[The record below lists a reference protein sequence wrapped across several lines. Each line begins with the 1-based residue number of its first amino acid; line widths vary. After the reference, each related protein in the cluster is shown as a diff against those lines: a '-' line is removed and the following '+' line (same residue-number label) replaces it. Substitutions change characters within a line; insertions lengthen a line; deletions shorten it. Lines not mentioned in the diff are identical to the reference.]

1 MRTINISLIV
11 TLVLS
16 LISIGIFIAIKR
28 ANHEKKINVVA
39 TFYDGLLLYYYID
52 ARKDNNTN
60 KKGSD
65 NNNNDDDEKN
75 TGNDIIIIE
84 NNNSSSSNNNN
95 NNNNCLNGGIPNIKN
110 DTFSECNCPDD
121 KFIGPLCQYQNLM
134 RPADGMTFEL

>member
-1 MRTINISLIV
+1 MRTINVSLIV

-39 TFYDGLLLYYYID
+39 TFYDGLSLYYYID
-52 ARKDNNTN
+52 ARKDNNN
-60 KKGSD
+60 NKGSD
-65 NNNNDDDEKN
+65 NNNNNNDDDEKN
-75 TGNDIIIIE
+75 TGNDIIVIE
-84 NNNSSSSNNNN
+84 NSDS
-95 NNNNCLNGGIPNIKN
+95 NNNCLNGGIPNIKN

>member
-1 MRTINISLIV
+1 MTG
-11 TLVLS
+11 T
-16 LISIGIFIAIKR
+16 
-28 ANHEKKINVVA
+28 
-39 TFYDGLLLYYYID
+39 
-52 ARKDNNTN
+52 
-60 KKGSD
+60 D
-65 NNNNDDDEKN
+65 NNNNNDDDDEKN